1 MVTRCGMTIS
11 VLQLTRCVR
20 IEFLPH
26 AWQHSITGDEMRAV
40 ISYPLLRYAIITPY
54 PDADSYMFVGQVGQE
69 PWIEVATEDEDG
81 KTWAVFHS
89 MLLTEKTA
97 NGIYDI
103 SRGAIDLRGQVVGQ
117 RPFIGPQYGKEN

>member
-1 MVTRCGMTIS
+1 MTES
-11 VLQLTRCVR
+11 VLQLFGVR
-20 IEFLPH
+20 IEILPH

-69 PWIEVATEDEDG
+69 PWIEVAAEDAAGEA
-81 KTWAVFHS
+81 WAVFHS
-89 MLLTEKTA
+89 MLLTGRTA
-97 NGIYDI
+97 NDVYRMSG
-103 SRGAIDLRGQVVGQ
+103 GGIDLRGQVVRQ